1 MARLRTPAV
10 VAVIGL
16 AISIALVVGL
26 FRFVASESSE
36 PAGPPTAA
44 IIDQASLTQPNP
56 ALAESAST
64 ILERA
69 GYSVDYYPG
78 EQVTVDFYRDLPTL
92 GYDLLIVRTHSGLY
106 LDGIRTDEAF
116 LFTSE
121 PYSQTE
127 HLDDQRA
134 RRLIKASYYTEGLSV
149 DLDPP
154 DPPAGRI
161 SSWDVPYFFGIPVE
175 FIRSSMRGSFDHTTI
190 ILMGCN
196 GLTTNALA
204 KAFVDRGASDVMSW
218 DGLVS
223 ARHTDAATEELL
235 TLLLDS
241 GLSVEDAVAQTMDT
255 LGPDPEY
262 GSVLRSYSS
271 EE

>member
-1 MARLRTPAV
+1 MPPMRRIAAV
-10 VAVIGL
+10 TAIAVAAAL
-16 AISIALVVGL
+16 AVALVFDRL
-26 FRFVASESSE
+26 PTSNSSQ
-36 PAGPPTAA
+36 PSGPLTAA

-56 ALAESAST
+56 ALAESAT
-64 ILERA
+64 AILERA
-69 GYSVDYYPG
+69 GYTVDYYPG

-154 DPPAGRI
+154 DPPAGLI
-161 SSWDVPYFFGIPVE
+161 SSPPASPWPCRRPAPTSRPSRASRRTSVCT
-175 FIRSSMRGSFDHTTI
+175 RCSRASSKTAAF
-190 ILMGCN
+190 
-196 GLTTNALA
+196 NAE
-204 KAFVDRGASDVMSW
+204 
-218 DGLVS
+218 S
-223 ARHTDAATEELL
+223 ARRARYSPRSRCSTSTH
-235 TLLLDS
+235 
-241 GLSVEDAVAQTMDT
+241 
-255 LGPDPEY
+255 
-262 GSVLRSYSS
+262 LRAKMKSRNGW
-271 EE
+271 

>member
-1 MARLRTPAV
+1 MRRIAAV
-10 VAVIGL
+10 TAIAVAAAL
-16 AISIALVVGL
+16 AVALVFDRL
-26 FRFVASESSE
+26 PTSNSSQ
-36 PAGPPTAA
+36 PSGPLTAA

-56 ALAESAST
+56 ALAESAT
-64 ILERA
+64 AILERA

-175 FIRSSMRGSFDHTTI
+175 FIRSSMRGSFDHATV

-241 GLSVEDAVAQTMDT
+241 GLSVDEAVAQTMDAI
-255 LGPDPEY
+255 GPDPEY